1 MKKILFLCHG
11 NICRSPMARFIFE
24 KLVTEAGLEKEFLID
39 SMAATDEEIG
49 NPIYPAAARE
59 LRRRGVKMGEHR
71 AAQITMA
78 DYRKFDL
85 IVVMDDENVRDLM
98 RMTGNDP
105 EKKVRRLMDYTD
117 RPGEVSDPWYTGKFA
132 LVYDD
137 IFEGCSALLEA
148 ITGGRVLNV

>member
-1 MKKILFLCHG
+1 
-11 NICRSPMARFIFE
+11 
-24 KLVTEAGLEKEFLID
+24 
-39 SMAATDEEIG
+39 
-49 NPIYPAAARE
+49 
-59 LRRRGVKMGEHR
+59 
-71 AAQITMA
+71 
-78 DYRKFDL
+78 
-85 IVVMDDENVRDLM
+85 M